1 MGEVATLQNLG
12 RKWVDWL
19 NYGHVSAAKLQPVP
33 FALTIPRGM
42 RQDERPNPMTRLA
55 IPPAGERQPLNLEMA
70 DLTAP
75 HRTPNAAQAKP
86 QNPRTGG
93 LTRAGLA
100 SRGVRYHWPISLSIA
115 LGIAIATAVIT
126 GALVVGDSMRGS
138 LQGLT
143 IDRLGRIDQ
152 AIIPGVFFAV
162 DPLPLEARGRD
173 LHPVIL
179 FDQAVVEVG
188 GSDQIRRVGSV
199 QVLGIDSRF
208 WELDPQFASGAAGG
222 AETRTSG
229 LPELT
234 DDDVILNRAL
244 AEELGVQVG
253 DQLTVR
259 LPAEQAVPAD
269 SPLGRRD
276 SQTEGI
282 PRLQVV
288 AIIDNRGLGR
298 FALQPNQVEPMTLF
312 LRREIIADTLQ
323 RAGTANA
330 LLVSQP
336 RADAAGADVKQA
348 ADSDDAWVD
357 DLPLS
362 LADFGL
368 KLRRVR
374 QAFPAAPATDSTATD
389 TGDASNAT
397 TDAAAAPTAA
407 PKVVFDYF
415 SLTSDR
421 LLLPQAAIEAIEARL
436 SGDRWTPILTYL
448 ANAIER
454 LDDSGEVA
462 ASVPYSTI
470 TAIPPGGVLQLDFGT
485 GVAPE
490 PAAVP
495 AAADTGSAQPPTVGV
510 DDSPSSAAAPVPI
523 VLNSWAAEAL
533 SVQPGDALRIAYYEP
548 EVEGGKEIERHFAA
562 VLKSIVPI
570 TRPSRP
576 YRRTRVAAFDQSPTL
591 YNDPDLTPTVPGVT
605 DQDSISDWDLPFQ
618 LERSISNE
626 DDVYWNDYRLTPK
639 AFLPLDQGRRLFAS
653 RFGDTTSLRFEA
665 DQVADPQALEKEL
678 VAALVAERQ
687 RLGWGV
693 IPIRYQQLAAS
704 RGTTPFDALFLS
716 LSLFVILAALM
727 LIALLLRLGLMQRA
741 REFGVLLA
749 TGFPGTAASRLALTE
764 GLWIAIPGILLGVAG
779 GLAYAAVVLAGLRSW
794 WVGAVTVPFLEFHAR
809 PLSLVLGA
817 LAGAAAS
824 LLTIGLT
831 TRRLRKTPA
840 RELLAGR
847 IVDGSSVQDPNVPP
861 TTAARRLRRLPLAL
875 LAGAAV
881 VAALGLGTSGPAQA
895 GTFVGGGMLLLAASL
910 LLIHARLTQP
920 AGAGSPGSSSASPG
934 GKPAAR
940 HYSLPRLAW
949 ANVGRNPLR
958 STLSIGLMACA
969 SFLIVSISAFQLS
982 PSESGVGGF
991 DLLGQT
997 ATPVY
1002 RDLNDPV
1009 VRSELLGPDADKLAS
1024 SEIVA
1029 LRLQPGQD
1037 ASCNNLYQASQP
1049 QVFGVP
1055 PAMARLT
1062 REQPFAWAATTPAP
1076 RLSEPP
1082 ASNQAAGDHGADGA
1096 GTNAWS
1102 PWDALDVPAAGT
1114 ADDPVPLILDQNTA
1128 MWSLQMRGGI
1138 GEVRSFAWREDQPIH
1153 FRVVGL
1159 LANSVLQGSLM
1170 IGEGNFE
1177 THFPNVNG
1185 YRTFLIRTPQAIE
1198 VARVLENRLGDV
1210 GMDITPTRTVLARL
1224 MAVQNTYLKTFQS
1237 LGALGLL
1244 LGTVGLAIAQL
1255 RSALER
1261 QGELA
1266 VMRAIGFA
1274 RRRLAATV
1282 MWETVL
1288 VLAAGIGSGVL
1299 CAVLAVTPYLLAGQ
1313 STPPFVGP
1321 LLWVLVIA
1329 SFGIGAGSLAVARVV
1344 RMPLVDSLRK

>member
-1 MGEVATLQNLG
+1 
-12 RKWVDWL
+12 
-19 NYGHVSAAKLQPVP
+19 
-33 FALTIPRGM
+33 
-42 RQDERPNPMTRLA
+42 
-55 IPPAGERQPLNLEMA
+55 MA

-75 HRTPNAAQAKP
+75 QRTPDAS
-86 QNPRTGG
+86 RTDHPTSRSGG

-100 SRGVRYHWPISLSIA
+100 IRGVRYHWPISLSIA

-138 LQGLT
+138 LRGLT

-162 DPLPLEARGRD
+162 DPLPQQVQGRD

-179 FDQAVVEVG
+179 FDQAVAEVG

-208 WELDPQFASGAAGG
+208 WELDPKFASGPTGQP
-222 AETRTSG
+222 TTSG

-234 DDDVILNRAL
+234 EDDVILNRAL
-244 AEELGVQVG
+244 ADELGVQVG

-282 PRLQVV
+282 PRLKVV
-288 AIIDNRGLGR
+288 AIIPNRGLGR

-312 LRREIIADTLQ
+312 LRRELIADTLQ

-330 LLVSQP
+330 MLVSLPQS
-336 RADAAGADVKQA
+336 DAAGASGQL
-348 ADSDDAWVD
+348 ADGEAAWVD
-357 DLPLS
+357 ELPLT

-374 QAFPAAPATDSTATD
+374 QVFPAESANANGTAPADASGAATD
-389 TGDASNAT
+389 NAS
-397 TDAAAAPTAA
+397 DAAAEPTTANR
-407 PKVVFDYF
+407 VVFDYF

-421 LLLPQAAIEAIEARL
+421 LLLPQAAMEAITARL
-436 SGDRWTPILTYL
+436 PGERWTPILTYL

-454 LDDSGEVA
+454 LDESGQVA

-470 TAIPPGGVLQLDFGT
+470 TAIPAGGALRLDFDT
-485 GVAPE
+485 V
-490 PAAVP
+490 
-495 AAADTGSAQPPTVGV
+495 AADTA
-510 DDSPSSAAAPVPI
+510 AAAPATGADQSPAERKTDSPNPAASPVPI
-523 VLNSWAAEAL
+523 ILNRWAAEAL
-533 SVQPGDALRIAYYEP
+533 SVRPGDALRIAYYEP
-548 EVEGGKEIERHFAA
+548 EVEGGKEIERHFDG
-562 VLKSIVPI
+562 VLRSIVPV

-576 YRRTRVAAFDQSPTL
+576 YRRTRVATFDQPPTV

-618 LERSISNE
+618 LERPISNE
-626 DDVYWNDYRLTPK
+626 DDVYWNEYRLTPK
-639 AFLPLDQGRRLFAS
+639 AFLPLDAGRRLFSS

-665 DQVADPQALEKEL
+665 DQVADPQALERDL

-693 IPIRYQQLAAS
+693 IPIRKQQLAAS

-749 TGFPGTAASRLALTE
+749 TGFPGTAASQLALTE
-764 GLWIAIPGILLGVAG
+764 GLWIAVPGILLGVAG
-779 GLAYAAVVLAGLRSW
+779 GLAYAAIVLAGLRSW
-794 WVGAVTVPFLEFHAR
+794 WVGAVTVPFLEFHAQ
-809 PLSLVLGA
+809 PLSLILGA
-817 LAGAAAS
+817 LAGAVAS

-847 IVDGSSVQDPNVPP
+847 IVEGSGDQDPDVPP
-861 TTAARRLRRLPLAL
+861 SAGTRWLRRLPLGL
-875 LAGAAV
+875 LAGAAA
-881 VAALGLGTSGPAQA
+881 VAGLGLGTSGPAQA
-895 GTFVGGGMLLLAASL
+895 GAFVGGGMLLLAASL
-910 LLIHARLTQP
+910 LWIHARLTRP
-920 AGAGSPGSSSASPG
+920 TRAGGRGHGAASGGTP

-940 HYSLPRLAW
+940 HYSLPLLAW

-1009 VRSELLGPDADKLAS
+1009 VRSELLGPDADKLAA

-1049 QVFGVP
+1049 QVYGVP

-1062 REQPFAWAATTPAP
+1062 REQPFAWAATTSAP
-1076 RLSEPP
+1076 RLPAPP
-1082 ASNQAAGDHGADGA
+1082 GDNLSLAEGAVGDASASGAEA
-1096 GTNAWS
+1096 SAPWS
-1102 PWDALDVPAAGT
+1102 PWDALDIPAAGT
-1114 ADDPVPLILDQNTA
+1114 EDDPVPMILDQNTA

-1170 IGEGNFE
+1170 IGQGNFE
-1177 THFPNVNG
+1177 THFPNING
-1185 YRTFLIRTPQAIE
+1185 YRSFLVRTPRPNE
-1198 VARVLENRLGDV
+1198 VAQVLENRLGDV
-1210 GMDITPTRTVLARL
+1210 GMDMTPTRTVLARL

-1313 STPPFVGP
+1313 SAPPFVGP
-1321 LLWVLVIA
+1321 LLWVLLIA